1 MTNPVQIAH
10 AAPTMA
16 STAAINERQEL
27 GNRVIVVHPTPGS
40 GGEGIARDVLQALGK
55 RFRDRSPRD
64 PQRLRTLAGIWLRAE
79 QIRELVIAG
88 ADRRPA
94 ADWRI
99 LHDLCRET
107 HAVDLRRRAVPDPRS
122 ARRALR

>member
-16 STAAINERQEL
+16 STAAINERHEL

-79 QIRELVIAG
+79 QIRELVIARPP
-88 ADRRPA
+88 ARRRLEDPA
-94 ADWRI
+94 RPLPRHA
-99 LHDLCRET
+99 
-107 HAVDLRRRAVPDPRS
+107 HAVDLRRRAAPDP
-122 ARRALR
+122 